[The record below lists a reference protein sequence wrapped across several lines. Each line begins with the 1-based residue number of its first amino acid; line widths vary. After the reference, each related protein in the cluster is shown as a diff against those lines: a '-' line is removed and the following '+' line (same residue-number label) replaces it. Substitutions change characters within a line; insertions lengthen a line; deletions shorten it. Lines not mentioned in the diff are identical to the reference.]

1 MLLDHFDGVERPE
14 DDFDTCLAKVG
25 GARVVRSDESGDL
38 ETLVEQPLGD
48 GSAHKT
54 CCAEEEDRGGG
65 HGGGLEGRGRVSS
78 AGSVRAREVTE
89 ISPLV
94 RSRKS
99 TPLSATGQGDD
110 GGAGRRSGLLGL
122 ALLRSGFR
130 TQTVPSFGR
139 KWKLGYDRRRI
150 WTSFLST
157 SSSLLLLLLTIIPLL
172 STSSVLS
179 VSFSRSSTML
189 SASISKAARPALRTS
204 QHRSLA
210 SATSSNIL
218 QHSWKGTN
226 LDGGSSLN
234 LIGGEW
240 AAGSTSSFID
250 IHDPATQ
257 RLLSRVPETSH
268 EDMVRAVDKAEEAF
282 DEWKDSS
289 VLKRQAVMLK

>member
-1 MLLDHFDGVERPE
+1 
-14 DDFDTCLAKVG
+14 
-25 GARVVRSDESGDL
+25 
-38 ETLVEQPLGD
+38 
-48 GSAHKT
+48 
-54 CCAEEEDRGGG
+54 
-65 HGGGLEGRGRVSS
+65 
-78 AGSVRAREVTE
+78 
-89 ISPLV
+89 
-94 RSRKS
+94 
-99 TPLSATGQGDD
+99 
-110 GGAGRRSGLLGL
+110 
-122 ALLRSGFR
+122 
-130 TQTVPSFGR
+130 
-139 KWKLGYDRRRI
+139 
-150 WTSFLST
+150 
-157 SSSLLLLLLTIIPLL
+157 
-172 STSSVLS
+172 
-179 VSFSRSSTML
+179 ML